1 MSSSI
6 TPLKRKETIGEGNLS
21 LHHTTQRLLKFKTK
35 PFNDGEKFNGL
46 LNTSLR
52 DPSDATYKLAV
63 NQAYND
69 LYDHYDRFTDEESLI
84 NRMERKSQLRNTLFR
99 GITTLTIGFSIML
112 VYWVA
117 SLFGIAMPLLRVPL

>member
-6 TPLKRKETIGEGNLS
+6 TRLKREESIGEGNSS

-35 PFNDGEKFNGL
+35 PFDDSEKFNKL
-46 LNTSLR
+46 LEISLS
-52 DPSDATYKLAV
+52 DPGDKSYKIAV
-63 NQAYND
+63 NQAYNN
-69 LYDHYDRFTDEESLI
+69 LYHHHDRFTKEESLI
-84 NRMERKSQLRNTLFR
+84 NRMERKSQLRNTFFR

-117 SLFGIAMPLLRVPL
+117 SILGIAMPLLRVPL

>member
-1 MSSSI
+1 MLPNT
-6 TPLKRKETIGEGNLS
+6 TPLKRKDSIGEGNLS

-35 PFNDGEKFNGL
+35 TFTDSEKFNAL
-46 LNTSLR
+46 LKTSLN
-52 DPSDATYKLAV
+52 DPNDSMYKLAV
-63 NQAYND
+63 SKAYNE
-69 LYDHYDRFTDEESLI
+69 LYDHYDRFTDEEILI

-117 SLFGIAMPLLRVPL
+117 SLFSIAMPLLRVPL